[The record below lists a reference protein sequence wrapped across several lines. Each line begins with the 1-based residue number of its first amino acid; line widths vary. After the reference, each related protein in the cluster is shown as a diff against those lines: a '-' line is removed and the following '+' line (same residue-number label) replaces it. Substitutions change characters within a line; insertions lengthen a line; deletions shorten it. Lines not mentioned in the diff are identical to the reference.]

1 MTRIFIEAKNDKT
14 SEYYFLKMIIRPS
27 VWNKENEWTLHIDMC
42 CQGYWQ
48 WTQVIFLVMLFQV
61 TNITDD
67 EGLYICKIITI
78 EVEFQ
83 FFRHFPL

>member
-1 MTRIFIEAKNDKT
+1 MTRIFIEAKNDKK
-14 SEYYFLKMIIRPS
+14 SEYYFLKTIIRPS

-42 CQGYWQ
+42 CQGDWQ
-48 WTQVIFLVMLFQV
+48 WTQMILLVMLFQV

-67 EGLYICKIITI
+67 ESPYVCKIITI

-83 FFRHFPL
+83 LFRHFPL